1 VDIRRQDIPTAP
13 WWRRHRKWLLLS
25 AGAVLVAV
33 LAMGMLGRADQLASR
48 DRVMLATVQQG
59 EFVVQVR
66 GVGEL
71 TSKYTQFLG
80 AKVEGQVERIAVEAG
95 AAVKKGDVL
104 AILANPKLQ
113 EQLSESQWELA
124 AQKKE
129 QQANIASMQAELV
142 NMQTDE
148 RIAQLELK
156 VLSLREASE
165 GKLQADGIV
174 SKLTY
179 EQTLRGVEQQQQRVV
194 AARERVRM
202 MQQRLVAQREAD
214 TARLNKMGNTLDILG
229 QQVADLTVRA
239 PIDGVV
245 GQMALKL
252 GQQVVS
258 GTEIGRITPYDNL
271 VALLDVQD
279 YQARDVRV
287 NQSVRIDTRGT
298 VLPGRVTRID
308 PAVTN
313 GMVKVEVKL
322 DGSVPAN
329 LRANQS
335 VEGVIEIARKANALF
350 VSRPP
355 QAQGH
360 GQSAVYRVEGDTA
373 VRTLVNFG
381 LVSTRDIE
389 VLGTLKAGDQ
399 IVVSDVSA
407 WGENNRVLL
416 K

>member
-1 VDIRRQDIPTAP
+1 M
-13 WWRRHRKWLLLS
+13 KWLLLG
-25 AGAVLVAV
+25 AGAAVVAAV
-33 LAMGMLGRADQLASR
+33 TMGMLGGADRLASR

-113 EQLSESQWELA
+113 EQLSESEWELA
-124 AQKKE
+124 AQRKE
-129 QQANIASMQAELV
+129 QQANIAGMQAELV

-179 EQTLRGVEQQQQRVV
+179 EQTLRGVEQQKQRVV
-194 AARERVRM
+194 AAQERVRM

-214 TARLNKMGNTLDILG
+214 TARLNKMGNTLDILR

-252 GQQVVS
+252 GQQVVG

-287 NQSVRIDTRGT
+287 NQPVRIDTRGT

-335 VEGVIEIARKANALF
+335 VEGVIEIARKANALY

-360 GQSAVYRVEGDTA
+360 GQSVVYRVEGDTA

-399 IVVSDVSA
+399 IVVSDVSS
-407 WGENNRVLL
+407 WGENDRVLL

>member
-1 VDIRRQDIPTAP
+1 MDIIIESQPVAP
-13 WWRRHRKWLLLS
+13 WWRRHRRWLLVS
-25 AGAVLVAV
+25 VGVAAVVAATMSV
-33 LAMGMLGRADQLASR
+33 LGRADQLASR
-48 DRVMLATVQQG
+48 DRVVLAKVQQG

-71 TSKYTQFLG
+71 TSKHTQFLG

-95 AAVKKGDVL
+95 AAVKKGDTL
-104 AILANPKLQ
+104 ANLANPKLH
-113 EQLSESQWELA
+113 EQLSESEWELA
-124 AQKKE
+124 AQTKE
-129 QQANIASMQAELV
+129 QQANIASLQAELV
-142 NMQTDE
+142 DAQTGAL
-148 RIAQLELK
+148 IAQSELK

-179 EQTLRGVEQQQQRVV
+179 EQTRRGVEQQNQRIV
-194 AARERVRM
+194 AAQARVRM
-202 MQQRLVAQREAD
+202 MQQRLNAQREAD
-214 TARLNKMGNTLDILG
+214 AARLNKMGNTLGILR

-252 GQQVVS
+252 GQQMVS
-258 GTEIGRITPYDNL
+258 GAEIGRITPYDNL

-279 YQARDVRV
+279 YLAREVRV
-287 NQSVRIDTRGT
+287 NQVVQIDTRGN

-322 DGSVPAN
+322 DGSVPAS

-335 VEGVIEIARKANALF
+335 VEGVIEIARKPSALF

-355 QAQGH
+355 LAQGH
-360 GQSAVYRVEGDTA
+360 GQAAVYRVEGDTA

-389 VLGTLKAGDQ
+389 VLSALKAGDQ

-407 WGENNRVLL
+407 WGEHSRVLL

>member
-1 VDIRRQDIPTAP
+1 MDILRERQPALP
-13 WWRRHRKWLLLS
+13 WWRRHLKWLLLS
-25 AGAVLVAV
+25 LVLSVAAVS
-33 LAMGMLGRADQLASR
+33 AMGMLGGADQVVSR
-48 DRVMLATVQQG
+48 DRVMLAKVQQG

-71 TSKYTQFLG
+71 TSKHTQFLG

-95 AAVKKGDVL
+95 AAVKKGDAL
-104 AILANPKLQ
+104 ASLANPKLQ
-113 EQLSESQWELA
+113 EQLSESEWELEA
-124 AQKKE
+124 LRKD

-142 NMQTDE
+142 NMQTDA
-148 RIAQLELK
+148 RIAQSELG

-165 GKLQADGIV
+165 GKLQVDGIV

-179 EQTLRGVEQQQQRVV
+179 EQTRQGVEQQKQRIV
-194 AARERVRM
+194 AAQERVRM
-202 MQQRLVAQREAD
+202 MQQRLSAQREANA
-214 TARLNKMGNTLDILG
+214 ARLNKMGNTLQILR

-287 NQSVRIDTRGT
+287 NQTVSIDTRGSL
-298 VLPGRVTRID
+298 LPGRVTRID
-308 PAVTN
+308 PAVNN
-313 GMVKVEVKL
+313 GMVKVEVTL
-322 DGSVPAN
+322 DGALPAS

-335 VEGVIEIARKANALF
+335 VEGVIEIARKPNALF

-355 QAQGH
+355 LAQGH
-360 GQSAVYRVEGDTA
+360 GQSVVYRVEGDTA
-373 VRTLVNFG
+373 VRTLVGFG

-407 WGENNRVLL
+407 WGEHSRVLL

>member
-1 VDIRRQDIPTAP
+1 MDIRRQDIPLAP
-13 WWRRHRKWLLLS
+13 WWRRHRRWLLVS
-25 AGAVLVAV
+25 VCAAV
-33 LAMGMLGRADQLASR
+33 LAVAAMSMLGRADQLASR
-48 DRVMLATVQQG
+48 DRVVLAKVQQG

-71 TSKYTQFLG
+71 TSKHTQFLG
-80 AKVEGQVERIAVEAG
+80 AKVEGQVESIAVEAG
-95 AAVKKGDVL
+95 AAVKKGDIL
-104 AILANPKLQ
+104 AILGNPKLH
-113 EQLSESQWELA
+113 EQLSESKWELA
-124 AQKKE
+124 ALKKE
-129 QQANIASMQAELV
+129 QQVNIASMQAELV
-142 NMQTDE
+142 NMQTDAQ
-148 RIAQLELK
+148 IAHSELK

-174 SKLTY
+174 SKLAY
-179 EQTLRGVEQQQQRVV
+179 EQTRQGVEQQKQRIV
-194 AARERVRM
+194 AAQERVRM
-202 MQQRLVAQREAD
+202 MQQRLNAQREAD
-214 TARLNKMGNTLDILG
+214 TARLNKMGNTLDILR

-245 GQMALKL
+245 GHMALKL
-252 GQQVVS
+252 GQQMVS

-287 NQSVRIDTRGT
+287 DQAVHIDTRGN

-308 PAVTN
+308 PAVTD

-322 DGSVPAN
+322 DGPVPAS

-335 VEGVIEIARKANALF
+335 VEGVIEIARKPGTLF

-355 QAQGH
+355 LAQGH
-360 GQSAVYRVEGDTA
+360 GQAAVYRVEGDTA

-389 VLGTLKAGDQ
+389 VLSALKAGDQ

-407 WGENNRVLL
+407 WGEHSRVLL

>member
-1 VDIRRQDIPTAP
+1 MDILRETQPTIP
-13 WWRRHRKWLLLS
+13 WWRRHRRWLLVSGVAL
-25 AGAVLVAV
+25 VVAV
-33 LAMGMLGRADQLASR
+33 VAMNVLGGADQLASR
-48 DRVMLATVQQG
+48 DRVMLAKVQQG

-71 TSKYTQFLG
+71 TSKHTQFLG
-80 AKVEGQVERIAVEAG
+80 AKVEGQVERLAVEAG
-95 AAVKKGDVL
+95 AAVKKGDIL
-104 AILANPKLQ
+104 AILANPKLL

-142 NMQTDE
+142 DLQTDAQ
-148 RIAQLELK
+148 IADSELK

-165 GKLQADGIV
+165 AKLQVDGIV

-179 EQTLRGVEQQQQRVV
+179 EQTRRGVEQQQQRIV
-194 AARERVRM
+194 AAQARVRM
-202 MQQRLVAQREAD
+202 MQQRLSAQQEAD
-214 TARLNKMGNTLDILG
+214 AARLNKMGNTLDILR

-258 GTEIGRITPYDNL
+258 GAEIGRITPYDNL

-313 GMVKVEVKL
+313 GMVKVEVTL
-322 DGSVPAN
+322 DGAVPSS

-335 VEGVIEIARKANALF
+335 VEGVIEIARKPGALF

-355 QAQGH
+355 LARGH
-360 GQSAVYRVEGDTA
+360 GQAAVYRVEGDTA
-373 VRTLVNFG
+373 VRTVVNFG

-407 WGENNRVLL
+407 WGENRRVLL

>member
-1 VDIRRQDIPTAP
+1 MDIRRQDIPAAP
-13 WWRRHRKWLLLS
+13 WWRRHRRWLLVA
-25 AGAVLVAV
+25 AGVAV
-33 LAMGMLGRADQLASR
+33 AAAAAMSVLGGADQLASR
-48 DRVMLATVQQG
+48 DRVVLAKVQQG

-71 TSKYTQFLG
+71 TSKHTQFLG
-80 AKVEGQVERIAVEAG
+80 AKVEGQVESLAVEAG
-95 AAVKKGDVL
+95 AAVKKGDIL
-104 AILANPKLQ
+104 AKLANPKLH
-113 EQLSESQWELA
+113 EQLSESEWELA

-142 NMQTDE
+142 NMQTDAQ
-148 RIAQLELK
+148 IAELELK

-165 GKLQADGIV
+165 GKLQVDGIV

-179 EQTLRGVEQQQQRVV
+179 EQTRRGVEQQKQRIL
-194 AARERVRM
+194 AAQARVRM
-202 MQQRLVAQREAD
+202 QQQRLVAQQEAD
-214 TARLNKMGNTLDILG
+214 TARLNKMGNTLDILR

-252 GQQVVS
+252 GQQVV
-258 GTEIGRITPYDNL
+258 GGNEIGRITPYDNL

-287 NQSVRIDTRGT
+287 NQAVRIDTRGT

-308 PAVTN
+308 PGVSN

-322 DGSVPAN
+322 DGPVPAT

-335 VEGVIEIARKANALF
+335 VEGVIEIARKPNALF
-350 VSRPP
+350 VNRPP
-355 QAQGH
+355 LAQGH
-360 GQSAVYRVEGDTA
+360 GQAAVYRVEGDTA
-373 VRTLVNFG
+373 VRTVVPFG

-399 IVVSDVSA
+399 IVVSDVSS
-407 WGENNRVLL
+407 WGEHGRVLL

>member
-1 VDIRRQDIPTAP
+1 A
-13 WWRRHRKWLLLS
+13 
-25 AGAVLVAV
+25 
-33 LAMGMLGRADQLASR
+33 AMSVLGRADQLASR
-48 DRVMLATVQQG
+48 DRVVLAKVKQG
-59 EFVVQVR
+59 EFLVQVR

-71 TSKYTQFLG
+71 TSKHMQFLG

-95 AAVKKGDVL
+95 AAVKKGDIL
-104 AILANPKLQ
+104 ASLANPKLH
-113 EQLSESQWELA
+113 EQLSESEWELA

-142 NMQTDE
+142 DLQTDA
-148 RIAQLELK
+148 RIAQSELK

-165 GKLQADGIV
+165 AKLQADGIV

-179 EQTLRGVEQQQQRVV
+179 EQTQRGVEQQKLRIV
-194 AARERVRM
+194 AAQERVRM
-202 MQQRLVAQREAD
+202 MQQRLSAQREAD
-214 TARLNKMGNTLDILG
+214 TARLNKMGNTLDILR
-229 QQVADLTVRA
+229 QQIADLSVRA

-258 GTEIGRITPYDNL
+258 GDEIGRIAPYDNL

-287 NQSVRIDTRGT
+287 NQAVRIDTRGN
-298 VLPGRVTRID
+298 VVPGRVTRID
-308 PAVTN
+308 PAVTD

-322 DGSVPAN
+322 DGSVPAS

-335 VEGVIEIARKANALF
+335 VEGVIEIARKPNALF

-355 QAQGH
+355 LAQGH
-360 GQSAVYRVEGDTA
+360 GQAAVYRVEGDTA
-373 VRTLVNFG
+373 VRTLVDFG

-389 VLGTLKAGDQ
+389 VLGALKAGDQ

-407 WGENNRVLL
+407 WGEHSRVLL

>member
-1 VDIRRQDIPTAP
+1 VDILRETQPAAA
-13 WWRRHRKWLLLS
+13 WWRRHRRWLVVS
-25 AGAVLVAV
+25 VGVVLVSVAALGV
-33 LAMGMLGRADQLASR
+33 LGRADQLASR
-48 DRVMLATVQQG
+48 DRVVLAKVRQG

-71 TSKYTQFLG
+71 TSKHTQFLG

-95 AAVKKGDVL
+95 AAVKKGDML
-104 AILANPKLQ
+104 ASLVNSKLH

-129 QQANIASMQAELV
+129 QQANIASMQADLV
-142 NMQTDE
+142 RMQTDAQ
-148 RIAQLELK
+148 IADLELK

-165 GKLQADGIV
+165 GKLQVDGIV

-179 EQTLRGVEQQQQRVV
+179 EQTRRGVEQQKQRIV
-194 AARERVRM
+194 AAQEGVRM
-202 MQQRLVAQREAD
+202 MQQRLIAQREAD
-214 TARLNKMGNTLDILG
+214 TARLNKMGNTLDILR

-245 GQMALKL
+245 GKMALKL

-287 NQSVRIDTRGT
+287 NQAVRIDTRGN

-322 DGSVPAN
+322 DGPVPAS

-335 VEGVIEIARKANALF
+335 VEGVIDIARKANALF

-355 QAQGH
+355 LAQGQ
-360 GQSAVYRVEGDTA
+360 GQAAVYRVEGDTA

-407 WGENNRVLL
+407 WGEHSRVLL

>member
-1 VDIRRQDIPTAP
+1 MDIRRQDIPAAP
-13 WWRRHRKWLLLS
+13 WWRRHRRWL
-25 AGAVLVAV
+25 LVAV
-33 LAMGMLGRADQLASR
+33 GVAVAAAAAMSVLGGADQLASR
-48 DRVMLATVQQG
+48 DRVVLAKVQQG

-71 TSKYTQFLG
+71 TSKHTQFLG

-95 AAVKKGDVL
+95 AAVKKGDTL
-104 AILANPKLQ
+104 AILANPKLH

-129 QQANIASMQAELV
+129 HQANIARLQAELV
-142 NMQTDE
+142 DLQTDAQ
-148 RIAQLELK
+148 IAESELK

-165 GKLQADGIV
+165 AKLQVDGIV

-179 EQTLRGVEQQQQRVV
+179 EQTRRGVEQQKQRIV
-194 AARERVRM
+194 AAHERVRM
-202 MQQRLVAQREAD
+202 MQQRLSAQKEAD
-214 TARLNKMGNTLDILG
+214 AARLNKMGNTLDILR

-258 GTEIGRITPYDNL
+258 GAEIGRITPYDNL

-287 NQSVRIDTRGT
+287 NQTVRIDTRGT

-313 GMVKVEVKL
+313 GMVKVEVTL
-322 DGSVPAN
+322 DGPVPAS

-335 VEGVIEIARKANALF
+335 VEGVIEIARKPGALF

-355 QAQGH
+355 LARGH
-360 GQSAVYRVEGDTA
+360 GQAAVYRVEGDTA
-373 VRTLVNFG
+373 VRTVVNFG

-407 WGENNRVLL
+407 WGENSRVLL

>member
-1 VDIRRQDIPTAP
+1 V
-13 WWRRHRKWLLLS
+13 
-25 AGAVLVAV
+25 VVAV

-258 GTEIGRITPYDNL
+258 ATEIGRITPYDNL

>member
-1 VDIRRQDIPTAP
+1 MDIRRQDIPLAP
-13 WWRRHRKWLLLS
+13 WWRRHRRWLLVSGVAL
-25 AGAVLVAV
+25 VVAV
-33 LAMGMLGRADQLASR
+33 VAMNVLGGADQLASR
-48 DRVMLATVQQG
+48 DRVMLAKVQQG

-71 TSKYTQFLG
+71 TSKHTQFLG
-80 AKVEGQVERIAVEAG
+80 AKVEGQVERLAVEAG
-95 AAVKKGDVL
+95 AAVKKGDIL
-104 AILANPKLQ
+104 AILANPKLL

-142 NMQTDE
+142 DLQTDAQ
-148 RIAQLELK
+148 IADSELK

-165 GKLQADGIV
+165 AKLQVDGIV

-179 EQTLRGVEQQQQRVV
+179 EQTRRGVEQQQQRIV
-194 AARERVRM
+194 AAQARVRM
-202 MQQRLVAQREAD
+202 MQQRLSAQQEAD
-214 TARLNKMGNTLDILG
+214 AARLNKMGNTLDILR

-258 GTEIGRITPYDNL
+258 GAEIGRITPYDNL

-313 GMVKVEVKL
+313 GMVKVEVTL
-322 DGSVPAN
+322 DGAVPSS

-335 VEGVIEIARKANALF
+335 VEGVIEIARKPGALF

-355 QAQGH
+355 LARGH
-360 GQSAVYRVEGDTA
+360 GQAAVYRVEGDTA
-373 VRTLVNFG
+373 VRTVVNFG

-407 WGENNRVLL
+407 WGENRRVLL

>member
-1 VDIRRQDIPTAP
+1 MDILRETKPAAP
-13 WWRRHRKWLLLS
+13 WWRRHMKWLLLG
-25 AGAVLVAV
+25 AGVAV
-33 LAMGMLGRADQLASR
+33 VAAVTMGMLGGADRLASR

-113 EQLSESQWELA
+113 EQLSESEWELA
-124 AQKKE
+124 AQRKE
-129 QQANIASMQAELV
+129 QQANIAGMQAELV

-179 EQTLRGVEQQQQRVV
+179 EQTLRGVEQQKQRVV
-194 AARERVRM
+194 AAQERVRM

-214 TARLNKMGNTLDILG
+214 TARLNKMGNTLDILR

-252 GQQVVS
+252 GQQVVG

-287 NQSVRIDTRGT
+287 NQPVRIDTRGT

-335 VEGVIEIARKANALF
+335 VEGVIEIARKANALY

-360 GQSAVYRVEGDTA
+360 GQSVVYRVEGDTA

-399 IVVSDVSA
+399 IVVSDVSS
-407 WGENNRVLL
+407 WGENDRVLL

>member
-1 VDIRRQDIPTAP
+1 M
-13 WWRRHRKWLLLS
+13 KWLLLG
-25 AGAVLVAV
+25 AGVAV
-33 LAMGMLGRADQLASR
+33 VAAVTMGMLGGADRLASR

-113 EQLSESQWELA
+113 EQLSESEWELA
-124 AQKKE
+124 AQRKE
-129 QQANIASMQAELV
+129 QQANIAGMQAELV

-179 EQTLRGVEQQQQRVV
+179 EQTLRGVEQQKQRVV
-194 AARERVRM
+194 AAQERVRM

-214 TARLNKMGNTLDILG
+214 TARLNKMGNTLDILR

-252 GQQVVS
+252 GQQVVG

-287 NQSVRIDTRGT
+287 NQPVRIDTRGT

-335 VEGVIEIARKANALF
+335 VEGVIEIARKANALY

-360 GQSAVYRVEGDTA
+360 GQSVVYRVEGDTA

-399 IVVSDVSA
+399 IVVSDVSS
-407 WGENNRVLL
+407 WGENDRVLL

>member
-1 VDIRRQDIPTAP
+1 MDILRESQPTAP
-13 WWRRHRKWLLLS
+13 WWRRHRRWLVVS
-25 AGAVLVAV
+25 GVAV
-33 LAMGMLGRADQLASR
+33 AAAGVAMSLLGSADQLASR
-48 DRVMLATVQQG
+48 DRVMLAKVQQG

-66 GVGEL
+66 GVGQL
-71 TSKYTQFLG
+71 TSKHTQFLG
-80 AKVEGQVERIAVEAG
+80 AKVEGQVERLAVEAG
-95 AAVKKGDVL
+95 AAVKKGDTL
-104 AILANPKLQ
+104 AILANPKLH
-113 EQLSESQWELA
+113 EQLSESEWELA

-142 NMQTDE
+142 NLQTD
-148 RIAQLELK
+148 AQIGALELK

-165 GKLQADGIV
+165 AKLQVDGIV

-179 EQTLRGVEQQQQRVV
+179 EQTRRGVEQQQQRIV
-194 AARERVRM
+194 AAQARVRM
-202 MQQRLVAQREAD
+202 QQQRLSAQQDAD
-214 TARLNKMGNTLDILG
+214 AARLNKMGNTLDILR
-229 QQVADLTVRA
+229 QQVSDLTVRA

-258 GTEIGRITPYDNL
+258 GNEIGRITPYDNL

-313 GMVKVEVKL
+313 GMVKVEVTL
-322 DGSVPAN
+322 DGTVPAS

-335 VEGVIEIARKANALF
+335 VEGVIEIARKPNALF

-355 QAQGH
+355 LAQGH
-360 GQSAVYRVEGDTA
+360 GQAAVYRVDGGTA

-389 VLGTLKAGDQ
+389 VLSALKAGDQ

-407 WGENNRVLL
+407 WGEHNRVLL

>member
-1 VDIRRQDIPTAP
+1 VDIRRQDIPVAP
-13 WWRRHRKWLLLS
+13 WWRRHARWLLVS
-25 AGAVLVAV
+25 VGVAV
-33 LAMGMLGRADQLASR
+33 VAVAGMSVLGRADQLASR
-48 DRVMLATVQQG
+48 DRVVLAKVRQG
-59 EFVVQVR
+59 EFVVEVR

-71 TSKYTQFLG
+71 TSKHTQFLG
-80 AKVEGQVERIAVEAG
+80 AKVEGQVERLAVEAG
-95 AAVKKGDVL
+95 AAVKKGDTL
-104 AILANPKLQ
+104 AILANPKLH

-129 QQANIASMQAELV
+129 QQANLASMQ
-142 NMQTDE
+142 TDA
-148 RIAQLELK
+148 RIGELELK

-165 GKLQADGIV
+165 AKLQVDGIV

-179 EQTLRGVEQQQQRVV
+179 EQTRRGVEQQQQRIL
-194 AARERVRM
+194 AAQERVRM
-202 MQQRLVAQREAD
+202 MQQRLSAQREAD
-214 TARLNKMGNTLDILG
+214 TARLNKMGNTLDILR

-245 GQMALKL
+245 GQMSLKL

-279 YQARDVRV
+279 YLARDVRV

-322 DGSVPAN
+322 DGPVPAT

-335 VEGVIEIARKANALF
+335 VEGVIEIARKPNALF
-350 VSRPP
+350 VNRPP
-355 QAQGH
+355 LAQGH
-360 GQSAVYRVEGDTA
+360 GQAAIYRVEGDTA

-399 IVVSDVSA
+399 IVVSDVSS
-407 WGENNRVLL
+407 WGEHSRVLL
-416 K
+416 R

>member
-1 VDIRRQDIPTAP
+1 MDIRRQDIPLAP
-13 WWRRHRKWLLLS
+13 WWRRHRRWLVVSLGV
-25 AGAVLVAV
+25 AAVVVATMSV
-33 LAMGMLGRADQLASR
+33 LGRADQLASR
-48 DRVMLATVQQG
+48 DRVVLAKVQQG

-71 TSKYTQFLG
+71 TSKHMQFLG
-80 AKVEGQVERIAVEAG
+80 AKVEGQVEGIAVEAG

-104 AILANPKLQ
+104 ASLANPKLH
-113 EQLSESQWELA
+113 EQLSESEWELA

-129 QQANIASMQAELV
+129 QQVNIASMQAELV
-142 NMQTDE
+142 DMQMDAL
-148 RIAQLELK
+148 IAQSELK
-156 VLSLREASE
+156 VLMLREASE
-165 GKLQADGIV
+165 GKLQAEGIV

-179 EQTLRGVEQQQQRVV
+179 EQTRQGVEQQRQRIV
-194 AARERVRM
+194 AAQERVRM
-202 MQQRLVAQREAD
+202 MQQRLNAQREAD
-214 TARLNKMGNTLDILG
+214 AARLNKMGNTLGILR

-258 GTEIGRITPYDNL
+258 GAEIGRITPYDNL

-279 YQARDVRV
+279 YQTREVRV
-287 NQSVRIDTRGT
+287 NQAVRIDTRGN

-322 DGSVPAN
+322 DGPVPAS

-335 VEGVIEIARKANALF
+335 VEGVIEIARKPSALF

-355 QAQGH
+355 LAQGR
-360 GQSAVYRVEGDTA
+360 GQSVVYRVEGDTA

-389 VLGTLKAGDQ
+389 VLDALKAGDQ

-407 WGENNRVLL
+407 WGEHSRVLL
-416 K
+416 R

>member
-1 VDIRRQDIPTAP
+1 VDIRRQDIPVAP
-13 WWRRHRKWLLLS
+13 WWRRHQRWLLVS
-25 AGAVLVAV
+25 VGVAV
-33 LAMGMLGRADQLASR
+33 VAVAAMSVLGRADQLASR
-48 DRVMLATVQQG
+48 DRVVLAKVRQG
-59 EFVVQVR
+59 EFVVEVR

-71 TSKYTQFLG
+71 TSKHTQFLG
-80 AKVEGQVERIAVEAG
+80 AKVEGQVERLAVEAG
-95 AAVKKGDVL
+95 AAVKKGDTL
-104 AILANPKLQ
+104 AILANPKLH

-129 QQANIASMQAELV
+129 QQANLASMQAELV
-142 NMQTDE
+142 NMQTDA
-148 RIAQLELK
+148 RIGELELK

-165 GKLQADGIV
+165 AKLQVDGIV

-179 EQTLRGVEQQQQRVV
+179 EQTRRGVEQQQQRIL
-194 AARERVRM
+194 AAQERVRM
-202 MQQRLVAQREAD
+202 MQQRLGAQREAD
-214 TARLNKMGNTLDILG
+214 TARLNKMGNTLDILR

-245 GQMALKL
+245 GQMSLKL

-279 YQARDVRV
+279 YLARDVRV

-322 DGSVPAN
+322 DGPVPAT

-335 VEGVIEIARKANALF
+335 VEGVIEIARKPNALF
-350 VSRPP
+350 VNRPP
-355 QAQGH
+355 LAQGH
-360 GQSAVYRVEGDTA
+360 GQAAIYRVEGDTA

-399 IVVSDVSA
+399 IVVSDVSS
-407 WGENNRVLL
+407 WGEHSRVLL

>member
-1 VDIRRQDIPTAP
+1 M
-13 WWRRHRKWLLLS
+13 LS
-25 AGAVLVAV
+25 PGAVVLVV
-33 LAMGMLGRADQLASR
+33 AMVGVLGRADQLASR
-48 DRVMLATVQQG
+48 DRVMLAKVQQG
-59 EFVVQVR
+59 EFVVEVR

-71 TSKYTQFLG
+71 TSKHTQFLG

-95 AAVKKGDVL
+95 AAVKKGDIL
-104 AILANPKLQ
+104 AILANPKLH

-124 AQKKE
+124 AQRKE
-129 QQANIASMQAELV
+129 QQANLASLQAELV
-142 NMQTDE
+142 NMQTDAQ
-148 RIAQLELK
+148 IAQSELK
-156 VLSLREASE
+156 VLSLREDSE

-179 EQTLRGVEQQQQRVV
+179 EQTRRGVEQQKQRIV
-194 AARERVRM
+194 AAQERVRM
-202 MQQRLVAQREAD
+202 MQQRLSAQREAD
-214 TARLNKMGNTLDILG
+214 AARLNKMGNTLDILR

-252 GQQVVS
+252 GQQVV
-258 GTEIGRITPYDNL
+258 GGAEIGRITPYDNL

-287 NQSVRIDTRGT
+287 NQSVRIDTRGA

-308 PAVTN
+308 PGVTN
-313 GMVKVEVKL
+313 GMVKVEVTL
-322 DGSVPAN
+322 DGPVPAS

-335 VEGVIEIARKANALF
+335 VEGVIEIARKPNALF

-360 GQSAVYRVEGDTA
+360 GQAAVYRVEGDTA
-373 VRTLVNFG
+373 MRTLVDFG

-407 WGENNRVLL
+407 WGEHERVLL

>member
-1 VDIRRQDIPTAP
+1 
-13 WWRRHRKWLLLS
+13 
-25 AGAVLVAV
+25 
-33 LAMGMLGRADQLASR
+33 
-48 DRVMLATVQQG
+48 
-59 EFVVQVR
+59 
-66 GVGEL
+66 
-71 TSKYTQFLG
+71 
-80 AKVEGQVERIAVEAG
+80 
-95 AAVKKGDVL
+95 
-104 AILANPKLQ
+104 
-113 EQLSESQWELA
+113 
-124 AQKKE
+124 
-129 QQANIASMQAELV
+129 
-142 NMQTDE
+142 
-148 RIAQLELK
+148 
-156 VLSLREASE
+156 
-165 GKLQADGIV
+165 
-174 SKLTY
+174 
-179 EQTLRGVEQQQQRVV
+179 
-194 AARERVRM
+194 M
-202 MQQRLVAQREAD
+202 MQQRLSAQREAD
-214 TARLNKMGNTLDILG
+214 AARLNKMGNTLDILR

-258 GTEIGRITPYDNL
+258 GAEIGRITPYDNL

-287 NQSVRIDTRGT
+287 NQAVRIDTRGA

-308 PAVTN
+308 PGVTN
-313 GMVKVEVKL
+313 GMVKVEVTL
-322 DGSVPAN
+322 DGPVPAS

-335 VEGVIEIARKANALF
+335 VEGVIEIARKPNALF

-360 GQSAVYRVEGDTA
+360 GQAAVYRVEGDRA

-407 WGENNRVLL
+407 WGEHERVLL

>member
-1 VDIRRQDIPTAP
+1 MDILRETQPTIP
-13 WWRRHRKWLLLS
+13 WWRRHRRWLLVSGVAL
-25 AGAVLVAV
+25 VVAV
-33 LAMGMLGRADQLASR
+33 VAMNVLGGADQLASR
-48 DRVMLATVQQG
+48 DRVMLAKVQQG

-71 TSKYTQFLG
+71 TSKHTQFLG
-80 AKVEGQVERIAVEAG
+80 AKVEGQVERLAVEAG
-95 AAVKKGDVL
+95 AAVKKGDIL
-104 AILANPKLQ
+104 AILANPKLL

-142 NMQTDE
+142 DLQTDAQ
-148 RIAQLELK
+148 IADSELK

-165 GKLQADGIV
+165 AKLQVDGIV

-179 EQTLRGVEQQQQRVV
+179 EQTRRGVEQQQQRIV
-194 AARERVRM
+194 AAQARVRM
-202 MQQRLVAQREAD
+202 MQQRLSAQREAD
-214 TARLNKMGNTLDILG
+214 AARLNKMGNTLDILR

-258 GTEIGRITPYDNL
+258 GAEIGRITPYDNL

-313 GMVKVEVKL
+313 GMVKVEVTL
-322 DGSVPAN
+322 DGAVPSS

-335 VEGVIEIARKANALF
+335 VEGVIEIARKPGALF

-355 QAQGH
+355 LARGH
-360 GQSAVYRVEGDTA
+360 GQAAVYRVEGDTA
-373 VRTLVNFG
+373 VRTVVNFG

-407 WGENNRVLL
+407 WGENRRVLL

>member
-1 VDIRRQDIPTAP
+1 MDIVRDSQPAAP
-13 WWRRHRKWLLLS
+13 WWRRHRRWLVVSGGVAL
-25 AGAVLVAV
+25 VVVVAV
-33 LAMGMLGRADQLASR
+33 GMLGRADQLASR
-48 DRVMLATVQQG
+48 DRVMLAKVQQG

-71 TSKYTQFLG
+71 TSKHTQFLG

-95 AAVKKGDVL
+95 AAVKKGDTL
-104 AILANPKLQ
+104 AILANPKLH
-113 EQLSESQWELA
+113 EQLSESEWELA
-124 AQKKE
+124 AQRKE

-142 NMQTDE
+142 DLQTDAQ
-148 RIAQLELK
+148 IAASELK

-165 GKLQADGIV
+165 AKLQVDGIV

-179 EQTLRGVEQQQQRVV
+179 EQTLRGVEQQQQRIV
-194 AARERVRM
+194 AAQARVRM
-202 MQQRLVAQREAD
+202 MQQRLQAQQAAD
-214 TARLNKMGNTLDILG
+214 AARLNKMGNTLDILR

-245 GQMALKL
+245 GQMSLKL
-252 GQQVVS
+252 GQQVV
-258 GTEIGRITPYDNL
+258 GGNEIGRITPYDNL

-287 NQSVRIDTRGT
+287 NQAVRIDTRGT

-322 DGSVPAN
+322 DGAVPSSV
-329 LRANQS
+329 RANQS
-335 VEGVIEIARKANALF
+335 VEGVIEIARKPNALY

-355 QAQGH
+355 LAQGH
-360 GQSAVYRVEGDTA
+360 GQAVVYRVEGDTA
-373 VRTLVNFG
+373 VRTQVNFG

-407 WGENNRVLL
+407 WGGNNRVLL

>member
-1 VDIRRQDIPTAP
+1 M
-13 WWRRHRKWLLLS
+13 LS
-25 AGAVLVAV
+25 SGAVVLVV
-33 LAMGMLGRADQLASR
+33 AMVGVLGRADQLASR
-48 DRVMLATVQQG
+48 DRVMLAKVQQG
-59 EFVVQVR
+59 EFVVEVR

-71 TSKYTQFLG
+71 TSKHTQFLG

-95 AAVKKGDVL
+95 AAVKKGDIL
-104 AILANPKLQ
+104 AILANPKLH

-124 AQKKE
+124 AQRKE
-129 QQANIASMQAELV
+129 QQANLASLQAELV
-142 NMQTDE
+142 NMQTDAQ
-148 RIAQLELK
+148 IAQSELK
-156 VLSLREASE
+156 VLSLREDSE

-179 EQTLRGVEQQQQRVV
+179 EQTRRGVEQQKQRIV
-194 AARERVRM
+194 AAQERVRM
-202 MQQRLVAQREAD
+202 MQQRLSAQREAD
-214 TARLNKMGNTLDILG
+214 AARLNKMGNTLDILR

-252 GQQVVS
+252 GQQVV
-258 GTEIGRITPYDNL
+258 GGAEIGRITPYDNL

-287 NQSVRIDTRGT
+287 NQSVRIDTRGA

-308 PAVTN
+308 PGVTN
-313 GMVKVEVKL
+313 GMVKVEVTL
-322 DGSVPAN
+322 DGPVPAS

-335 VEGVIEIARKANALF
+335 VEGVIEIARKPNALF

-360 GQSAVYRVEGDTA
+360 GQAAVYRVEGDTA
-373 VRTLVNFG
+373 MRTLVDFG

-407 WGENNRVLL
+407 WGEHERVLL